1 MKNTIR
7 VSYRLP
13 IEVAQLLE
21 EEAIRSRRTKT
32 AVLII
37 AIEDY
42 IARADDDDEI
52 STHAFKEARGMVE
65 KPVDTRKG
73 R

>member
-13 IEVAQLLE
+13 IEVAKMLE

-37 AIEDY
+37 AIEDHVL
-42 IARADDDDEI
+42 RCEN
-52 STHAFKEARGMVE
+52 ERLEWMQ
-65 KPVDTRKG
+65 KPVDIKKKR
-73 R
+73 

>member
-1 MKNTIR
+1 VSSTSYTLAGMKNTIR

-13 IEVAQLLE
+13 IEVAQMLE

-37 AIEDY
+37 AIEDHVMRSA
-42 IARADDDDEI
+42 I
-52 STHAFKEARGMVE
+52 K
-65 KPVDTRKG
+65 KPVDTRKT

>member
-1 MKNTIR
+1 MKNTVR

-13 IEVAQLLE
+13 IEIAELLE

-37 AIEDY
+37 AIEDLVSRQ
-42 IARADDDDEI
+42 IVEVD
-52 STHAFKEARGMVE
+52 E
-65 KPVDTRKG
+65 KPVDSKR
-73 R
+73 RR

>member
-21 EEAIRSRRTKT
+21 EESIKSRRTKT

-42 IARADDDDEI
+42 VARTDDDQA
-52 STHAFKEARGMVE
+52 SATAFKEARSRVE
-65 KPVDTRKG
+65 KPVDTR
-73 R
+73 RSR

>member
-13 IEVAQLLE
+13 IEVAKMLE

-37 AIEDY
+37 AIEDHVLQCENE
-42 IARADDDDEI
+42 RSEW
-52 STHAFKEARGMVE
+52 MQ
-65 KPVDTRKG
+65 KPVDIKKKR
-73 R
+73 

>member
-1 MKNTIR
+1 MQNTVR

-13 IEVAQLLE
+13 IEVAEMLA

-32 AVLII
+32 AVLVI

-42 IARADDDDEI
+42 VLRAEDDQASENAFKDARA
-52 STHAFKEARGMVE
+52 RVE
-65 KPVDTRKG
+65 KPVDTRRK

>member
-13 IEVAQLLE
+13 IEVAEMLE

-37 AIEDY
+37 AIEDHVL
-42 IARADDDDEI
+42 RCDEEQ
-52 STHAFKEARGMVE
+52 SDWSK
-65 KPVDTRKG
+65 KPVDTKKKR
-73 R
+73 

>member
-13 IEVAQLLE
+13 IEVAQMLE

-37 AIEDY
+37 AIEDHVMRS
-42 IARADDDDEI
+42 AAKK
-52 STHAFKEARGMVE
+52 H
-65 KPVDTRKG
+65 VDTRKT

>member
-13 IEVAQLLE
+13 IEVAQMLE

-37 AIEDY
+37 AIEDHVL
-42 IARADDDDEI
+42 RGEDDLPEVI
-52 STHAFKEARGMVE
+52 K
-65 KPVDTRKG
+65 KPVDTRKS

>member
-1 MKNTIR
+1 VKNTIR

-13 IEVAQLLE
+13 VEVAAMVEREAE
-21 EEAIRSRRTKT
+21 ESRRTKT

-37 AIEDY
+37 AVEDY
-42 IARADDDDEI
+42 IGRKMAAPV
-52 STHAFKEARGMVE
+52 K
-65 KPVDTRKG
+65 KLVDTRRK

>member
-42 IARADDDDEI
+42 IARADDNEV
-52 STHAFKEARGMVE
+52 STHAFKRVE
-65 KPVDTRKG
+65 KPVDTRKA

>member
-1 MKNTIR
+1 MKNTVR

-13 IEVAQLLE
+13 IEIAEMVE
-21 EEAIRSRRTKT
+21 SEAVRSRRTKT

-42 IARADDDDEI
+42 VSRKIAE
-52 STHAFKEARGMVE
+52 VPE
-65 KPVDTRKG
+65 KPVDTRKK

>member
-13 IEVAQLLE
+13 IEVAKMLE
-21 EEAIRSRRTKT
+21 EEAIRARRTKT

-37 AIEDY
+37 AIEDHVLRCENEWSEWMQK
-42 IARADDDDEI
+42 A
-52 STHAFKEARGMVE
+52 
-65 KPVDTRKG
+65 VDTKKKR
-73 R
+73 

>member
-1 MKNTIR
+1 MSNTIR

-13 IEVAQLLE
+13 IEVAQMLE
-21 EEAIRSRRTKT
+21 DEAIRARRTKT

-37 AIEDY
+37 AIEDHVLRCEHD
-42 IARADDDDEI
+42 RAIE
-52 STHAFKEARGMVE
+52 SSKKR
-65 KPVDTRKG
+65 VDTRKS

>member
-13 IEVAQLLE
+13 IEVAKMLE

-37 AIEDY
+37 AIEDHVLRCENERSQWMQK
-42 IARADDDDEI
+42 A
-52 STHAFKEARGMVE
+52 
-65 KPVDTRKG
+65 VDIKKKR
-73 R
+73 

>member
-1 MKNTIR
+1 MKNTVR

-13 IEVAQLLE
+13 IEIAEMLE

-42 IARADDDDEI
+42 VGRKIAE
-52 STHAFKEARGMVE
+52 VPE
-65 KPVDTRKG
+65 KPVDTCKKR
-73 R
+73 

>member
-1 MKNTIR
+1 MKNTVR

-13 IEVAQLLE
+13 IEVAKMLE
-21 EEAIRSRRTKT
+21 DEALRARRTKT

-37 AIEDY
+37 AIEDHVL
-42 IARADDDDEI
+42 RCDDER
-52 STHAFKEARGMVE
+52 SDWVE
-65 KPVDTRKG
+65 KPVDTKRK

>member
-1 MKNTIR
+1 MQNTVR

-13 IEVAQLLE
+13 IEVAEMLA

-32 AVLII
+32 AVLVI

-42 IARADDDDEI
+42 IAKQEEVV
-52 STHAFKEARGMVE
+52 SE
-65 KPVDTRKG
+65 KPVDTRRK

>member
-1 MKNTIR
+1 

-13 IEVAQLLE
+13 IEVAQMLE
-21 EEAIRSRRTKT
+21 DEAIRSRRTKT

-37 AIEDY
+37 AIEDHVL
-42 IARADDDDEI
+42 RGEDDFREVI
-52 STHAFKEARGMVE
+52 K
-65 KPVDTRKG
+65 KPVDTRKS

>member
-37 AIEDY
+37 AIEDHVL
-42 IARADDDDEI
+42 RCENER
-52 STHAFKEARGMVE
+52 SEWVK
-65 KPVDTRKG
+65 KPVDTKKSR
-73 R
+73 

>member
-1 MKNTIR
+1 MKNTVR

-13 IEVAQLLE
+13 VEVAAMLE
-21 EEAIRSRRTKT
+21 QEAAKSRRTKT

-37 AIEDY
+37 AVEDY
-42 IARADDDDEI
+42 VARADDD
-52 STHAFKEARGMVE
+52 HASEMAFNEARSRVE
-65 KPVDTRKG
+65 KPVDTRRK

>member
-1 MKNTIR
+1 MSNTIR

-13 IEVAQLLE
+13 IEVAQMLE
-21 EEAIRSRRTKT
+21 DEAIRSRRTKT

-37 AIEDY
+37 AIEDHVL
-42 IARADDDDEI
+42 RDEDDLPKVI
-52 STHAFKEARGMVE
+52 K
-65 KPVDTRKG
+65 KPVDTRKS

>member
-1 MKNTIR
+1 MSKTIR

-13 IEVAQLLE
+13 IEVAQMLE
-21 EEAIRSRRTKT
+21 DEAIRSRRTKT

-37 AIEDY
+37 AIEDHVL
-42 IARADDDDEI
+42 RGEDDLPEVI
-52 STHAFKEARGMVE
+52 K
-65 KPVDTRKG
+65 KPVDTRKS

>member
-13 IEVAQLLE
+13 IEVAQMLK
-21 EEAIRSRRTKT
+21 EEAVRARRTKT

-37 AIEDY
+37 AIEDHVM
-42 IARADDDDEI
+42 RSEW
-52 STHAFKEARGMVE
+52 K
-65 KPVDTRKG
+65 KPVDTKKKR
-73 R
+73 

>member
-1 MKNTIR
+1 MQNTVR

-13 IEVAQLLE
+13 IEIAQMLE
-21 EEAIRSRRTKT
+21 EEATRSRRTKT

-42 IARADDDDEI
+42 VLRAEDDQASENAFKDARA
-52 STHAFKEARGMVE
+52 RVE
-65 KPVDTRKG
+65 KPVDTRRK

>member
-1 MKNTIR
+1 MSNTIR

-13 IEVAQLLE
+13 IEVAQMLE
-21 EEAIRSRRTKT
+21 DEAIRSRRTKT

-37 AIEDY
+37 AIEDHVL
-42 IARADDDDEI
+42 RGEDDLPDVI
-52 STHAFKEARGMVE
+52 K
-65 KPVDTRKG
+65 KPVDTRKS

>member
-13 IEVAQLLE
+13 VEVASMLE
-21 EEAIRSRRTKT
+21 REAEESRRTKT

-37 AIEDY
+37 AVEDY
-42 IARADDDDEI
+42 IGRKATAP
-52 STHAFKEARGMVE
+52 TE
-65 KPVDTRKG
+65 KPVDTRRK

>member
-13 IEVAQLLE
+13 IEVAQMLE

-37 AIEDY
+37 AIEDHVL
-42 IARADDDDEI
+42 RCENER
-52 STHAFKEARGMVE
+52 SEWMQ
-65 KPVDTRKG
+65 KPVDIKKKR
-73 R
+73 

>member
-1 MKNTIR
+1 MSNTIR

-13 IEVAQLLE
+13 IEVAQMLE
-21 EEAIRSRRTKT
+21 DEAIRSRRTKT

-37 AIEDY
+37 AIEDHVL
-42 IARADDDDEI
+42 RVEDDLPEVI
-52 STHAFKEARGMVE
+52 K
-65 KPVDTRKG
+65 KPVDTRKS